1 MITLLNH
8 DNKEVPEETVVEWIK
23 DAVCEYFHI
32 NRTTLGED
40 TNARMS
46 SYPRKIFWYFGR
58 CQYDIPSLMLQMI
71 ANYTYSA
78 SNVTIQSQTT
88 LLQSQYNKEIK
99 YDIEEIRKILTK
111 KETLY

>member
-8 DNKEVPEETVVEWIK
+8 NNKEVPEETVVEWIK

-32 NRTTLGED
+32 NHTTLGED

-46 SYPRKIFWYFGR
+46 SYPRMIFWYFGR
-58 CQYDIPSLMLQMI
+58 CQYDIPNLLLQRI
-71 ANYTYSA
+71 AGYNYTA
-78 SNVTIQSQTT
+78 GNVTIQSQKT

-99 YDIEEIRKILTK
+99 YDIEHIREKLNK
-111 KETLY
+111 KEELY